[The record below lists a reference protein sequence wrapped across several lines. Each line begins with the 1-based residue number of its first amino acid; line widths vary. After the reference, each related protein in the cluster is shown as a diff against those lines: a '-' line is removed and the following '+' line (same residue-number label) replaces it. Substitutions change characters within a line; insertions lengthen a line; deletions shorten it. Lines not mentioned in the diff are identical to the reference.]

1 MGQAATATG
10 PDFGTGIALAELPA
24 SGTLAGH
31 VEGTPVLL
39 SRLGGEWH
47 AVSGTCSHYGAPLA
61 EGLVEGDTVRC
72 PWHHACFSLRT
83 GEALE
88 APAFAPLARWRV
100 EVASDRLFVRAATDE
115 ARAQPV
121 HAPRPGA
128 PKRIVLVG
136 GGAAAF
142 ACAERL
148 RRRGFDGTLTLLSA
162 DDAAPCDRPNLSK
175 DFLAGTAPEDWIPL
189 QDPRFYPDHAIDL
202 RLNCQ
207 VERLDIDAQRVVT
220 RDGDAFDYDALLLA
234 TGAEPVRPP
243 LPGFGGANVF
253 TLRSLSDARALIG
266 GIAHASAVAV
276 VGAGFIGMEA
286 AAALRS
292 RGLEVHV
299 VAPEALP
306 LARLLGDELG
316 AYLIG
321 LHCAQGVEF
330 HLERRAVAFDGDG
343 LLLTGGSRIRADAV
357 LVGIGV
363 KPRTALATAAGLR
376 VDDGILVD
384 SQLRTSAPGIF
395 AAGDVARY
403 ETAAGRTRIE
413 HWVHAQRQGQA
424 AADNMLGDARAFA
437 DPPFFWTHHYGT
449 ELRYVG
455 NGHRWNEAKIEGS
468 PEAGDCLVRYFRNG
482 ALIAAAAI
490 GRDRELLVTR
500 NLL

>member
-1 MGQAATATG
+1 MGQAAAATTG
-10 PDFGTGIALAELPA
+10 PDFGAGIALAELPT
-24 SGTLAGH
+24 SGTLAGR

-39 SRLGGEWH
+39 SRPGGEWH

-88 APAFAPLARWRV
+88 APAFAALARWRV
-100 EVASDRLFVRAATDE
+100 EVVGDRLFVRAATDE

-121 HAPRPGA
+121 HAPRPGT

-162 DDAAPCDRPNLSK
+162 DNAAPCDRPKLSK
-175 DFLAGTAPEDWIPL
+175 DFLAG
-189 QDPRFYPDHAIDL
+189 
-202 RLNCQ
+202 
-207 VERLDIDAQRVVT
+207 
-220 RDGDAFDYDALLLA
+220 
-234 TGAEPVRPP
+234 
-243 LPGFGGANVF
+243 
-253 TLRSLSDARALIG
+253 
-266 GIAHASAVAV
+266 
-276 VGAGFIGMEA
+276 
-286 AAALRS
+286 
-292 RGLEVHV
+292 
-299 VAPEALP
+299 
-306 LARLLGDELG
+306 
-316 AYLIG
+316 
-321 LHCAQGVEF
+321 
-330 HLERRAVAFDGDG
+330 
-343 LLLTGGSRIRADAV
+343 
-357 LVGIGV
+357 
-363 KPRTALATAAGLR
+363 TALATAAGLR

-384 SQLRTSAPGIF
+384 SRLRASAPGVF

-449 ELRYVG
+449 ELRHVG
-455 NGHRWNEAKIEGS
+455 DGHSWNEAKIEGS

-482 ALIAAAAI
+482 ALVAAAAI